1 MVREVKTNEF
11 RDSDHQLLDQNMST
25 FEIGCIEP
33 PRFDCR
39 NAFQKTAMK
48 RQQHFVDKKT
58 IKKNLMKR
66 NAGAAMSSDSI
77 HTGSVSESTSLLETD
92 PEEIEIAPED
102 NWMIVGFH
110 RGMVVIYNIHKFD
123 IPQCRYDVCRAE
135 IIMIREVYQHKLH
148 LFYDASNM
156 LTLAQFTDKGVKIM
170 HQINVFRPLFDIFVY
185 KT

>member
-39 NAFQKTAMK
+39 NAFQKTAIK
-48 RQQHFVDKKT
+48 RQQQVIDKKT
-58 IKKNLMKR
+58 TKKNLQKR
-66 NAGAAMSSDSI
+66 NTMGGPAMSSESI
-77 HTGSVSESTSLLETD
+77 GTGSISESTSLLETD

-135 IIMIREVYQHKLH
+135 ITMIREVYQHKLH

-156 LTLAQFTDKGVKIM
+156 LTLA
-170 HQINVFRPLFDIFVY
+170 
-185 KT
+185 